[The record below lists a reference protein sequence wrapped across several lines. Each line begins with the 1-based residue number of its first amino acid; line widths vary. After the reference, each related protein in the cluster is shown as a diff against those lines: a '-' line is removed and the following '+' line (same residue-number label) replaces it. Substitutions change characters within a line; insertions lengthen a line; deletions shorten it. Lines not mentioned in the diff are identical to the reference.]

1 MLPSFSFIHIRANS
15 LIRCAF
21 EYLMA
26 MAPTWSKKE
35 RLWSLCFDDMHL
47 DPSAN
52 IDRIADELV
61 GPARNGNLLVV
72 GTHTYEVFSY
82 LKTIIMISKSK
93 IDNLKS

>member
-1 MLPSFSFIHIRANS
+1 MKCYLPVHRFIHIRANN

-26 MAPTWSKKE
+26 MAPSWSEKE
-35 RLWSLCFDDMHL
+35 RLWSICFDDMHI
-47 DPSAN
+47 DPTAN

-72 GTHTYEVFSY
+72 GTYTYEVFSY
-82 LKTIIMISKSK
+82 LEK
-93 IDNLKS
+93 